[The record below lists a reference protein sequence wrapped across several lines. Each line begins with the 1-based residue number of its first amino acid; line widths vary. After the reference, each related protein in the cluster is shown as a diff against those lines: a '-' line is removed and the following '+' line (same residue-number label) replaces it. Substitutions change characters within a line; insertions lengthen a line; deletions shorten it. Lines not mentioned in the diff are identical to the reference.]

1 MYENGAPLPR
11 TFEEFNEQRKA
22 SFIHV
27 KEFKQAGN
35 RLVGFLCSYT
45 PLEIIDA
52 AGASSVALCGTS
64 DEVIPEAE
72 KVLPANL
79 CPLIKSTYGFA
90 YSEKC
95 PFTYFSDMIVGETT
109 CDGKKKMYELLSEL
123 KETHILHLPQGR
135 DRAYESDGWYE
146 ECRLLLERL
155 EKLYGITITNEDL
168 RAAAARRNR
177 LREAQL
183 SMFELQALEPPAMT
197 GVELMSTMF
206 AGTFSFDIVS
216 YTKKI
221 EETVAA
227 RKSAYEAG
235 ERPVPAD
242 AKRILITGCPVGGV
256 INKIGRTIETNGGV
270 IVCMDDCSGERT
282 ARMMVDENAPD
293 ILRAISDRY
302 LDINC
307 SVMTP
312 NDGRMEN
319 TLAMCEKYHVDGV
332 VENVLTACHT
342 FNVESA
348 RMQKAVEGAGIP
360 YLKIETD
367 YSAGDQGQSDTRLAA
382 FIETLS
388 GACGGRYRNRYW
400 LHSDEACRSRR
411 GRGCR
416 LCGCHANRLLER

>member
-1 MYENGAPLPR
+1 MYENDAPLPR

-27 KEFKQAGN
+27 KDFKQAGN

-123 KETHILHLPQGR
+123 KEMHILHLPQGR
-135 DRAYESDGWYE
+135 DRAYESDDWYE
-146 ECRLLLERL
+146 ECGLLLKRL
-155 EKLYGITITNEDL
+155 EKLYGITITDEDL
-168 RAAAARRNR
+168 RAAVARRNR

-227 RKSAYEAG
+227 RRAAYEAG
-235 ERPVPAD
+235 ERPVVPTPSASSSPA
-242 AKRILITGCPVGGV
+242 
-256 INKIGRTIETNGGV
+256 
-270 IVCMDDCSGERT
+270 
-282 ARMMVDENAPD
+282 AP
-293 ILRAISDRY
+293 
-302 LDINC
+302 
-307 SVMTP
+307 
-312 NDGRMEN
+312 
-319 TLAMCEKYHVDGV
+319 
-332 VENVLTACHT
+332 
-342 FNVESA
+342 SA
-348 RMQKAVEGAGIP
+348 A
-360 YLKIETD
+360 
-367 YSAGDQGQSDTRLAA
+367 
-382 FIETLS
+382 
-388 GACGGRYRNRYW
+388 
-400 LHSDEACRSRR
+400 
-411 GRGCR
+411 
-416 LCGCHANRLLER
+416 

>member
-1 MYENGAPLPR
+1 MFENDTPLPR

-27 KEFKQAGN
+27 KDFKQAGN

-135 DRAYESDGWYE
+135 DRAYESDGWCE

-155 EKLYGITITNEDL
+155 EKLYGITVTDEDL
-168 RAAAARRNR
+168 RAAVARRNR

-221 EETVAA
+221 EETVAT
-227 RKSAYEAG
+227 RRSAYEAG
-235 ERPVPAD
+235 ERPVSAD

-319 TLAMCEKYHVDGV
+319 TLAMCEKYHVDGI

-348 RMQKAVEGAGIP
+348 RMQKAVEDAGIP

-367 YSAGDQGQSDTRLAA
+367 YSAGDQGQIDTRIAA
-382 FIETLS
+382 FIETL
-388 GACGGRYRNRYW
+388 
-400 LHSDEACRSRR
+400 
-411 GRGCR
+411 
-416 LCGCHANRLLER
+416 

>member
-256 INKIGRTIETNGGV
+256 INKIGRTIETNCGV

-367 YSAGDQGQSDTRLAA
+367 YSAGDQGQIDTRIAA
-382 FIETLS
+382 FIETL
-388 GACGGRYRNRYW
+388 
-400 LHSDEACRSRR
+400 
-411 GRGCR
+411 
-416 LCGCHANRLLER
+416 

>member
-1 MYENGAPLPR
+1 MYENDAPLPR

-27 KEFKQAGN
+27 KDFKQAGN

-155 EKLYGITITNEDL
+155 EKLYGITVTDEDL
-168 RAAAARRNR
+168 RAAVARRNR

-227 RKSAYEAG
+227 RRSAYEAG
-235 ERPVPAD
+235 ERPVSAD

-319 TLAMCEKYHVDGV
+319 TLSMCEKYQVDGV

-348 RMQKAVEGAGIP
+348 RMQKAFEGAGIP

-367 YSAGDQGQSDTRLAA
+367 YSAGDQGQIDTRIAA
-382 FIETLS
+382 FIETL
-388 GACGGRYRNRYW
+388 
-400 LHSDEACRSRR
+400 
-411 GRGCR
+411 
-416 LCGCHANRLLER
+416 

>member
-1 MYENGAPLPR
+1 MYENGTPLPR

-27 KEFKQAGN
+27 KDFKQAGN

-155 EKLYGITITNEDL
+155 EKLYGITITDEDL
-168 RAAAARRNR
+168 RAAVARRNR

-227 RKSAYEAG
+227 RRSAYEAG
-235 ERPVPAD
+235 ERLVPVD

-256 INKIGRTIETNGGV
+256 INKIGHTIETNGGV

-282 ARMMVDENAPD
+282 ARMLVDENAPD

-348 RMQKAVEGAGIP
+348 RMQKTVEDAGIP

-367 YSAGDQGQSDTRLAA
+367 YSAGDQGQIDTRIAA
-382 FIETLS
+382 FIETL
-388 GACGGRYRNRYW
+388 
-400 LHSDEACRSRR
+400 
-411 GRGCR
+411 
-416 LCGCHANRLLER
+416 

>member
-27 KEFKQAGN
+27 KDFKQAGN

-135 DRAYESDGWYE
+135 DRVYESDGWYE
-146 ECRLLLERL
+146 ECKLLLERL
-155 EKLYGITITNEDL
+155 EKLYGITITDEDL

-367 YSAGDQGQSDTRLAA
+367 YSAGDQGQIDTRIAA
-382 FIETLS
+382 FIETL
-388 GACGGRYRNRYW
+388 
-400 LHSDEACRSRR
+400 
-411 GRGCR
+411 
-416 LCGCHANRLLER
+416 

>member
-1 MYENGAPLPR
+1 MFENDTPLPR
-11 TFEEFNEQRKA
+11 TFEEFNERRKA

-27 KEFKQAGN
+27 KDFKQAGN

-155 EKLYGITITNEDL
+155 EKLYGITVTDEDL
-168 RAAAARRNR
+168 RAAVARRNR

-227 RKSAYEAG
+227 RRSAYEAG
-235 ERPVPAD
+235 ERPVSAD

-319 TLAMCEKYHVDGV
+319 TLAMCEKYHVDGI

-348 RMQKAVEGAGIP
+348 RMQKTVEGAGIP

-367 YSAGDQGQSDTRLAA
+367 YSAGDQGQIDTRIAA
-382 FIETLS
+382 FIETL
-388 GACGGRYRNRYW
+388 
-400 LHSDEACRSRR
+400 
-411 GRGCR
+411 
-416 LCGCHANRLLER
+416 

>member
-1 MYENGAPLPR
+1 MYENDTPLPR

-27 KEFKQAGN
+27 KDFKQAGN

-64 DEVIPEAE
+64 DEVIPGAE

-155 EKLYGITITNEDL
+155 EKLYGITITDEDL

-221 EETVAA
+221 EATVAA

-367 YSAGDQGQSDTRLAA
+367 CSAGDQGQIDTRIAA
-382 FIETLS
+382 FIETL
-388 GACGGRYRNRYW
+388 
-400 LHSDEACRSRR
+400 
-411 GRGCR
+411 
-416 LCGCHANRLLER
+416 